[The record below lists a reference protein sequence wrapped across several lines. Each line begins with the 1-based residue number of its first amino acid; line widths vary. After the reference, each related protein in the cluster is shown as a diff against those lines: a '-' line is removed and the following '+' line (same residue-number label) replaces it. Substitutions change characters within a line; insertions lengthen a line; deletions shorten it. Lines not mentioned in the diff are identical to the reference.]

1 MRLTTYTDYALRVL
15 MYAGLKAD
23 GLATISE
30 ISEGYG
36 ISRHH
41 LTKVVHRLGRLGYL
55 ENVRGRKGGIRL
67 AIPPHAINVGTVVR
81 QVEGDTS
88 LVQCFA
94 SAAPRCRIERSC
106 VLSSVLDEALAAFF
120 SVLDRRTLSDL
131 IEPRRA
137 LMRLLRGDG
146 ARVPRA
152 RAS

>member
-15 MYAGLKAD
+15 MYVALKAD
-23 GLATISE
+23 GWATVSE

-41 LTKVVHRLGRLGYL
+41 LTKVVHQLGRLGYL

-67 AIPPHAINVGTVVR
+67 ALPPHAINVGTLVR

-106 VLSSVLDEALAAFF
+106 VLSSVLDEALGAFF
-120 SVLDRRTLSDL
+120 SVLDGRTLADL

-137 LMRLLRGDG
+137 LARLLRGYDG
-146 ARVPRA
+146 RIPRA